1 MYIILIYNQNEKKI
15 FNCHYSFIFL
25 KMQKGY
31 NKTNI
36 SHYIKFGLSKI
47 KNKKQF
53 VINTQYYRS
62 KKIILFNVT
71 CTK

>member
-53 VINTQYYRS
+53 VILHNITEVKKLYYS
-62 KKIILFNVT
+62 M
-71 CTK
+71 